1 MNVDLYL
8 FGDFGNGYTQ
18 YIDDNTRVKFKS
30 FVEKA
35 KAKSQLIIHRDDAL
49 IYYTYIRRLHSE
61 GSSNVKYIG
70 ISYVLNTHFIK
81 DIDGLFEILE
91 GAVTTIA
98 SRGVILKYLPSGQIT
113 TNVEKIYQAKAE
125 FAHISAYLKSE
136 LDAFMVD
143 KKCKLPTLDFSINTS
158 ELKTFKFTDPRE
170 DIIKSISTFPTVY
183 IYKDKNYE
191 NEESK
196 SFSST
201 LSKLNNEKTAALQTI
216 DKQKQEISDLKK
228 KQKNY
233 KLVIWLIV
241 FICIGG
247 IIFISTINSRN
258 TQIQNLED
266 DIQEQQEQI
275 KVQTQT
281 IEEINSDLSAANTQI
296 TSLNQTV
303 QEKNTDIQTLQI
315 DLSNKN
321 QTITS
326 LNTKVKEQETLITK
340 LQQDK
345 QTINN
350 NLSKTNQELT
360 AIKNLIKDE
369 LPLIITDIEI
379 ANTDYYGN
387 IETDYGKKIYSSRTM
402 YFKPRIKYVGFLSG
416 DKTLKVKWY
425 NPDGSLTTGDSSPVG
440 FSQSATYYIRTESN
454 TLTLLGWGNKNKGH
468 WKKGTYR
475 IEIWYNDVCL
485 KTKTFTVY

>member
-70 ISYVLNTHFIK
+70 ISYVLNTHFIQ

-125 FAHISAYLKSE
+125 FTHISAYLKSE

-143 KKCKLPTLDFSINTS
+143 KKCKLPTLDYSINTS
-158 ELKTFKFTDPRE
+158 ELKTFKFTDTRE
-170 DIIKSISTFPTVY
+170 EIIKSISTFPTVY

-201 LSKLNNEKTAALQTI
+201 LSKLNKEKTAALQTI

-258 TQIQNLED
+258 TQIQNLKD
-266 DIQEQQEQI
+266 DIQEQQKQI
-275 KVQTQT
+275 ETQTQT
-281 IEEINSDLSAANTQI
+281 IEEINSDLSNAKIEI
-296 TSLNQTV
+296 TSLNQTI
-303 QEKNTDIQTLQI
+303 QEQTDNIQSLQI
-315 DLSNKN
+315 DIENKN
-321 QTITS
+321 QTIST
-326 LNTKVKEQETLITK
+326 LNTTIKEQDISITK
-340 LQQDK
+340 LRED
-345 QTINN
+345 NSD
-350 NLSKTNQELT
+350 LSKIKKELSDLKNY
-360 AIKNLIKDE
+360 IKNE

-379 ANTDYYGN
+379 ANADNDGN
-387 IETDYGKKIYSSRTM
+387 IDTDYGRKIYAPRTM
-402 YFKPRIKYVGFLSG
+402 FLKPRIKYIGFIS
-416 DKTLKVKWY
+416 DYKTLKVKWY
-425 NPDGSLTTGDSSPVG
+425 NPDDSLVTVKSSPKG
-440 FSQSATYYIRTESN
+440 FTLSETYYIKTERN
-454 TLTLLGWGNKNKGH
+454 TLTLPGLGNKNKGH

-475 IEIWYNDVCL
+475 IEIWYEDICL
-485 KTKTFTVY
+485 KAKTFTVY

>member
-98 SRGVILKYLPSGQIT
+98 SRGIILKYLPSGQIT
-113 TNVEKIYQAKAE
+113 TNVEKIYQSKAE

-143 KKCKLPTLDFSINTS
+143 KKYKLPTLDYSINTS
-158 ELKTFKFTDPRE
+158 ELKTFKFTDTRE
-170 DIIKSISTFPTVY
+170 DIIKSISTFPTIY

-201 LSKLNNEKTAALQTI
+201 LSKLNKEKTAALQTI
-216 DKQKQEISDLKK
+216 DKQKKEISDLKK

-233 KLVIWLIV
+233 KLVIWLILIMCV
-241 FICIGG
+241 GGLIC
-247 IIFISTINSRN
+247 FISIKNRN
-258 TQIQNLED
+258 A
-266 DIQEQQEQI
+266 DIQRLNRC
-275 KVQTQT
+275 
-281 IEEINSDLSAANTQI
+281 IED
-296 TSLNQTV
+296 
-303 QEKNTDIQTLQI
+303 
-315 DLSNKN
+315 
-321 QTITS
+321 
-326 LNTKVKEQETLITK
+326 
-340 LQQDK
+340 
-345 QTINN
+345 
-350 NLSKTNQELT
+350 QELT
-360 AIKNLIKDE
+360 
-369 LPLIITDIEI
+369 IEI
-379 ANTDYYGN
+379 QNQKLVEN
-387 IETDYGKKIYSSRTM
+387 IETIKYKDNTINDLQSTNQRLISSRDSLNSVNRELNKSIEDLRGEKSDLT
-402 YFKPRIKYVGFLSG
+402 RQLSQTKSTLKTANG
-416 DKTLKVKWY
+416 EIKTLTADKDRLQTENTQLKNRKLEPEKYKVYAKRGTKAY
-425 NPDGSLTTGDSSPVG
+425 CYYKEGYSYYKTGDSYSDYTIVYV
-440 FSQSATYYIRTESN
+440 YYKNNKYALTE
-454 TLTLLGWGNKNKGH
+454 KGYI
-468 WKKGTYR
+468 KLEDLQK
-475 IEIWYNDVCL
+475 
-485 KTKTFTVY
+485 VY

>member
-1 MNVDLYL
+1 MDVDLYL

-35 KAKSQLIIHRDDAL
+35 KAKSQLIINRDDAL

-70 ISYVLNTHFIK
+70 ISYVLNTHFIQ

-98 SRGVILKYLPSGQIT
+98 SRGVILKYLPSGQVT

-183 IYKDKNYE
+183 IYKDQNYE

-201 LSKLNNEKTAALQTI
+201 LSKLNKEKTAALQTI

-258 TQIQNLED
+258 AQIQRLNKNIADQDQTIASQSQTIDMLRDTVITRNRKIQSLNTEVKSLENKRDSLIRTNNTLIIEKNTLFNDKSNLTTQLNRKESALRDANSQISSKDREIQNLKSEVSKYKNAKK
-266 DIQEQQEQI
+266 EPELYKAKN
-275 KVQTQT
+275 KVNCYYKDNNYQYRKTGDYYARNTT
-281 IEEINSDLSAANTQI
+281 IGVYYTNNKYALTEKGYVLLSDLQ
-296 TSLNQTV
+296 
-303 QEKNTDIQTLQI
+303 
-315 DLSNKN
+315 
-321 QTITS
+321 
-326 LNTKVKEQETLITK
+326 KV
-340 LQQDK
+340 
-345 QTINN
+345 
-350 NLSKTNQELT
+350 
-360 AIKNLIKDE
+360 
-369 LPLIITDIEI
+369 
-379 ANTDYYGN
+379 Y
-387 IETDYGKKIYSSRTM
+387 
-402 YFKPRIKYVGFLSG
+402 
-416 DKTLKVKWY
+416 
-425 NPDGSLTTGDSSPVG
+425 
-440 FSQSATYYIRTESN
+440 
-454 TLTLLGWGNKNKGH
+454 
-468 WKKGTYR
+468 
-475 IEIWYNDVCL
+475 
-485 KTKTFTVY
+485 

>member
-35 KAKSQLIIHRDDAL
+35 KAKSQLIINRDDAL

-70 ISYVLNTHFIK
+70 ISYVLNTHFIQ

-98 SRGVILKYLPSGQIT
+98 SRGIILKYLPSGQVT

-183 IYKDKNYE
+183 IYKDRNYE

-201 LSKLNNEKTAALQTI
+201 LSKLNKEKTAALQTI
-216 DKQKQEISDLKK
+216 DKQKQEIIDLKK
-228 KQKNY
+228 QQKNY
-233 KLVIWLIV
+233 KLVIWLVI
-241 FICIGG
+241 FICVGG
-247 IIFISTINSRN
+247 LICYISIKNKDADIVRLQNNVANQEQTIASQSQTIDILRDTVAVRN
-258 TQIQNLED
+258 RKIQTLKTNIHNLEHKRD
-266 DIQEQQEQI
+266 
-275 KVQTQT
+275 
-281 IEEINSDLSAANTQI
+281 
-296 TSLNQTV
+296 SLIRSNRTLTT
-303 QEKNTDIQTLQI
+303 EKNTLINEK
-315 DLSNKN
+315 SNL
-321 QTITS
+321 T
-326 LNTKVKEQETLITK
+326 TK
-340 LQQDK
+340 L
-345 QTINN
+345 N
-350 NLSKTNQELT
+350 
-360 AIKNLIKDE
+360 
-369 LPLIITDIEI
+369 
-379 ANTDYYGN
+379 
-387 IETDYGKKIYSSRTM
+387 
-402 YFKPRIKYVGFLSG
+402 
-416 DKTLKVKWY
+416 
-425 NPDGSLTTGDSSPVG
+425 
-440 FSQSATYYIRTESN
+440 RTES
-454 TLTLLGWGNKNKGH
+454 TLKDANAKIS
-468 WKKGTYR
+468 KKDN
-475 IEIWYNDVCL
+475 EIQKLNSEVSKYKYAKKEPEKY
-485 KTKTFTVY
+485 KTKYKAVCYYKDGNYQYKKTGDYYARNTTVSVYYTTYKYALTEKGYVLLSDLQKVY

>member
-35 KAKSQLIIHRDDAL
+35 KAKSQLIINRDDAL

-70 ISYVLNTHFIK
+70 ISYVLNTHFIQ

-98 SRGVILKYLPSGQIT
+98 SRGIILKYLPSGQVT

-201 LSKLNNEKTAALQTI
+201 LSKLNKEKTAALQTI
-216 DKQKQEISDLKK
+216 DKQKQEINDLKK

-233 KLVIWLIV
+233 KLVIWLVI

-247 IIFISTINSRN
+247 LICFISIKNKDADIIRLQNNVTVQEQTIETQNTTIGALRDTIISRNIKIQALKTNVQSLEYQKDSLIRINRTLTTEKNTLANEKSNLTTKLNRTESTLKDANAKISKKDKEISELN
-258 TQIQNLED
+258 TQIN
-266 DIQEQQEQI
+266 
-275 KVQTQT
+275 KYK
-281 IEEINSDLSAANTQI
+281 NSR
-296 TSLNQTV
+296 
-303 QEKNTDIQTLQI
+303 
-315 DLSNKN
+315 
-321 QTITS
+321 
-326 LNTKVKEQETLITK
+326 
-340 LQQDK
+340 
-345 QTINN
+345 
-350 NLSKTNQELT
+350 
-360 AIKNLIKDE
+360 
-369 LPLIITDIEI
+369 
-379 ANTDYYGN
+379 
-387 IETDYGKKIYSSRTM
+387 GKKE
-402 YFKPRIKYVGFLSG
+402 FEKY
-416 DKTLKVKWY
+416 KTTKKATCYYRDNSY
-425 NPDGSLTTGDSSPVG
+425 NYKKTGDSYYKG
-440 FSQSATYYIRTESN
+440 ATIIVYDKNYKYALTEKGYV
-454 TLTLLGWGNKNKGH
+454 LLSDLQKVN
-468 WKKGTYR
+468 
-475 IEIWYNDVCL
+475 
-485 KTKTFTVY
+485 

>member
-18 YIDDNTRVKFKS
+18 YINDNTRVKFKS

-35 KAKSQLIIHRDDAL
+35 KAKSQLIINRDDAL

-70 ISYVLNTHFIK
+70 ISYVLNTHFIQ
-81 DIDGLFEILE
+81 DVDGLFEILE

-113 TNVEKIYQAKAE
+113 TNVGKIYQAKAE

-201 LSKLNNEKTAALQTI
+201 LSMLNKEKTAAEQTI
-216 DKQKQEISDLKK
+216 VELKQEISKLKVI
-228 KQKNY
+228 QKNY
-233 KLVIWLIV
+233 KLVIGLVI
-241 FICIGG
+241 FICVGG
-247 IIFISTINSRN
+247 LICFISIRNKDADIVRLQNNVAIQDQTIASQSQTIDMLRDTVITRNQKIQSLNTNIQSLENKRDSLIRSNRTLTTEKNTLADENSKLTTKLNRTESTLRDAN
-258 TQIQNLED
+258 AKISSKDKEIQNLKSEVSKYKD
-266 DIQEQQEQI
+266 AKKEPDLYKTKNKANCYYKDSNYQYR
-275 KVQTQT
+275 KTGDYYARNTTVGVYYT
-281 IEEINSDLSAANTQI
+281 ISKYALTEKGYVLLSDLQ
-296 TSLNQTV
+296 
-303 QEKNTDIQTLQI
+303 
-315 DLSNKN
+315 
-321 QTITS
+321 
-326 LNTKVKEQETLITK
+326 K
-340 LQQDK
+340 L
-345 QTINN
+345 
-350 NLSKTNQELT
+350 
-360 AIKNLIKDE
+360 
-369 LPLIITDIEI
+369 
-379 ANTDYYGN
+379 Y
-387 IETDYGKKIYSSRTM
+387 
-402 YFKPRIKYVGFLSG
+402 
-416 DKTLKVKWY
+416 
-425 NPDGSLTTGDSSPVG
+425 
-440 FSQSATYYIRTESN
+440 
-454 TLTLLGWGNKNKGH
+454 
-468 WKKGTYR
+468 
-475 IEIWYNDVCL
+475 
-485 KTKTFTVY
+485 

>member
-35 KAKSQLIIHRDDAL
+35 KAKSQLIINRDDAL

-70 ISYVLNTHFIK
+70 ISYVLNTHFIQ

-98 SRGVILKYLPSGQIT
+98 SRGIILKYLPSGQIT

-143 KKCKLPTLDFSINTS
+143 KKCKLPTLDYSINTS
-158 ELKTFKFTDPRE
+158 ELKTFKFTDTRE

-201 LSKLNNEKTAALQTI
+201 LSKLNKEKTAALQTI
-216 DKQKQEISDLKK
+216 DKQKQEINDLKK

-258 TQIQNLED
+258 AQIQRLNKNIADQEQTIASQSQTIDMLRDTVITRNRKIQSLNTNIQSLENKRDSLIRSNRTLTTEKNTLANENSQLTTKLNRTESTLRDANAKISSKDKEIQNLKSEVSKYKYAKKEPEKYKTKNKANCYYKD
-266 DIQEQQEQI
+266 GNYQYRKTGDYYS
-275 KVQTQT
+275 KNTT
-281 IEEINSDLSAANTQI
+281 INVYYTTYKYALTEKGYVLLSDLQ
-296 TSLNQTV
+296 
-303 QEKNTDIQTLQI
+303 
-315 DLSNKN
+315 
-321 QTITS
+321 
-326 LNTKVKEQETLITK
+326 K
-340 LQQDK
+340 L
-345 QTINN
+345 
-350 NLSKTNQELT
+350 
-360 AIKNLIKDE
+360 
-369 LPLIITDIEI
+369 
-379 ANTDYYGN
+379 Y
-387 IETDYGKKIYSSRTM
+387 
-402 YFKPRIKYVGFLSG
+402 
-416 DKTLKVKWY
+416 
-425 NPDGSLTTGDSSPVG
+425 
-440 FSQSATYYIRTESN
+440 
-454 TLTLLGWGNKNKGH
+454 
-468 WKKGTYR
+468 
-475 IEIWYNDVCL
+475 
-485 KTKTFTVY
+485 

>member
-35 KAKSQLIIHRDDAL
+35 KAKSQLIINRDDAL

-70 ISYVLNTHFIK
+70 ISYVLNTHFIQ

-98 SRGVILKYLPSGQIT
+98 SRGIILKYLPSGQVT

-201 LSKLNNEKTAALQTI
+201 LSKLNKEKTAALQTI
-216 DKQKQEISDLKK
+216 DKQKQEIIDLKK

-258 TQIQNLED
+258 ETILRLNNNIETQKQTIETQENTIEILRDTIYSRNIKIQSLKTDKQNLEHKRDSLMRSNRTLTTEKNTLLNDKNNLTTKLNRTESTLKEANAKISKKDKEIQNLKDEVSKYKYANKGPEKYKTKNRTNCYYKD
-266 DIQEQQEQI
+266 GSYQYKKTGDYYS
-275 KVQTQT
+275 KN
-281 IEEINSDLSAANTQI
+281 INISVYYTNYKYALTEKGYVLLSDLQ
-296 TSLNQTV
+296 
-303 QEKNTDIQTLQI
+303 
-315 DLSNKN
+315 
-321 QTITS
+321 
-326 LNTKVKEQETLITK
+326 K
-340 LQQDK
+340 L
-345 QTINN
+345 
-350 NLSKTNQELT
+350 
-360 AIKNLIKDE
+360 
-369 LPLIITDIEI
+369 
-379 ANTDYYGN
+379 Y
-387 IETDYGKKIYSSRTM
+387 
-402 YFKPRIKYVGFLSG
+402 
-416 DKTLKVKWY
+416 
-425 NPDGSLTTGDSSPVG
+425 
-440 FSQSATYYIRTESN
+440 
-454 TLTLLGWGNKNKGH
+454 
-468 WKKGTYR
+468 
-475 IEIWYNDVCL
+475 
-485 KTKTFTVY
+485 

>member
-35 KAKSQLIIHRDDAL
+35 KAKSQLIINRDDAL

-70 ISYVLNTHFIK
+70 ISYVLNTHFIQ

-98 SRGVILKYLPSGQIT
+98 SRGIILKYLPSGQVT

-196 SFSST
+196 SFSNT
-201 LSKLNNEKTAALQTI
+201 LSKLNKEKTAALQTI

-233 KLVIWLIV
+233 KLVIWLVI
-241 FICIGG
+241 FICVGGLICFIAIKNKDADIIRLQNNVAVQEQTIETQNTTIGALRDT
-247 IIFISTINSRN
+247 IISRN
-258 TQIQNLED
+258 IKIQALKTNVQNLEYKKD
-266 DIQEQQEQI
+266 SLIR
-275 KVQTQT
+275 
-281 IEEINSDLSAANTQI
+281 INGTLT
-296 TSLNQTV
+296 T
-303 QEKNTDIQTLQI
+303 EKNTLANEK
-315 DLSNKN
+315 SNL
-321 QTITS
+321 TIRLNSTQS
-326 LNTKVKEQETLITK
+326 KLNDANTKVYSKDKEIQSLKSEVSKYKYAKKEPDLYKTK
-340 LQQDK
+340 NR
-345 QTINN
+345 TICYY
-350 NLSKTNQELT
+350 
-360 AIKNLIKDE
+360 KDDNYQYRR
-369 LPLIITDIEI
+369 TGDY
-379 ANTDYYGN
+379 YYGN
-387 IETDYGKKIYSSRTM
+387 TTIYVYYTTHRYALTE
-402 YFKPRIKYVGFLSG
+402 KGYVLLS
-416 DKTLKVKWY
+416 DLQKVY
-425 NPDGSLTTGDSSPVG
+425 
-440 FSQSATYYIRTESN
+440 
-454 TLTLLGWGNKNKGH
+454 
-468 WKKGTYR
+468 
-475 IEIWYNDVCL
+475 
-485 KTKTFTVY
+485 

>member
-35 KAKSQLIIHRDDAL
+35 KAKSQLIINRDDAL

-70 ISYVLNTHFIK
+70 ISYVLNTHFIQ

-98 SRGVILKYLPSGQIT
+98 SRGIILKYLPSGQVT

-201 LSKLNNEKTAALQTI
+201 LSKLNKEKTAALQTI
-216 DKQKQEISDLKK
+216 DKQKQEIIDLKK

-233 KLVIWLIV
+233 KLVIWLILI
-241 FICIGG
+241 ICVGG
-247 IIFISTINSRN
+247 IVGFCIINSRN
-258 TQIQNLED
+258 ATIQRLQTK
-266 DIQEQQEQI
+266 IQEQE
-275 KVQTQT
+275 
-281 IEEINSDLSAANTQI
+281 
-296 TSLNQTV
+296 
-303 QEKNTDIQTLQI
+303 
-315 DLSNKN
+315 

-326 LNTKVKEQETLITK
+326 QIQTIDENLATIESRNIKIQTLTNEVQGLEHKRDSLITCNRK
-340 LQQDK
+340 LTTDNTSLTNDK
-345 QTINN
+345 RDLTTKLNQTERTLKDAKAKISKKDEEISELMTQLNNYKNN
-350 NLSKTNQELT
+350 NNKKQHEKYKTKCKT
-360 AIKNLIKDE
+360 AC
-369 LPLIITDIEI
+369 
-379 ANTDYYGN
+379 YYRDN
-387 IETDYGKKIYSSRTM
+387 SYNYKK
-402 YFKPRIKYVGFLSG
+402 
-416 DKTLKVKWY
+416 
-425 NPDGSLTTGDSSPVG
+425 TGDSYYKG
-440 FSQSATYYIRTESN
+440 ATIIVYDTNYKYALTEKGYV
-454 TLTLLGWGNKNKGH
+454 LLSDLQKLN
-468 WKKGTYR
+468 
-475 IEIWYNDVCL
+475 
-485 KTKTFTVY
+485 

>member
-35 KAKSQLIIHRDDAL
+35 KAKSQLIINRDDAL

-70 ISYVLNTHFIK
+70 ISYVLNTHFIQ

-98 SRGVILKYLPSGQIT
+98 SRGIILKYLPSGQVT

-201 LSKLNNEKTAALQTI
+201 LSKLNKEKTAALQTI
-216 DKQKQEISDLKK
+216 DKQKQEIIDLKK

-233 KLVIWLIV
+233 KLVIGLVI
-241 FICIGG
+241 FICVGG
-247 IIFISTINSRN
+247 LICFISIKNRN
-258 TQIQNLED
+258 A
-266 DIQEQQEQI
+266 DIQRLNRC
-275 KVQTQT
+275 
-281 IEEINSDLSAANTQI
+281 IED
-296 TSLNQTV
+296 
-303 QEKNTDIQTLQI
+303 
-315 DLSNKN
+315 
-321 QTITS
+321 
-326 LNTKVKEQETLITK
+326 
-340 LQQDK
+340 
-345 QTINN
+345 
-350 NLSKTNQELT
+350 QELT
-360 AIKNLIKDE
+360 
-369 LPLIITDIEI
+369 IEI
-379 ANTDYYGN
+379 QNQKLLEN
-387 IETDYGKKIYSSRTM
+387 IET
-402 YFKPRIKYVGFLSG
+402 IKNKDNTISDLQSTNQRLISLRDSLSG
-416 DKTLKVKWY
+416 VNRELNKSIEDLRGEKSDLTRKLSQTESTLKTANSKI
-425 NPDGSLTTGDSSPVG
+425 STLTADKDRLQTENAQLKNRKLEPEKYKVYAKRGTKTYCYYKEGYSYYKTGDSYSDYTIIYV
-440 FSQSATYYIRTESN
+440 YYKNNKYALTEKGYV
-454 TLTLLGWGNKNKGH
+454 LLSDLQK
-468 WKKGTYR
+468 
-475 IEIWYNDVCL
+475 
-485 KTKTFTVY
+485 VY